1 MLSQVTLAL
10 IDHRLRQ
17 ATGLVNEPF
26 GGVSVILTGDPGQ
39 LLPVGGMP
47 IYNKDTKNLLQ
58 GSPFF

>member
-17 ATGLVNEPF
+17 AIGLVNEPF

-47 IYNKDTKNLLQ
+47 IYKKDKKNLLQ
-58 GSPFF
+58 GSPFV